1 MANEK
6 HVSAESH
13 SAGGTAG
20 NDGGNR
26 KIPRKSLFMT
36 LVRHWRSVGVVAL
49 LFMVAGNYVWKN
61 IAVSRAKAQLNR
73 QAGQVISE
81 QNRSY
86 LRLAAV
92 PLVWVVRGE
101 MMRGNYDQVN
111 QYLAQFVREPNM
123 KEIVVARTDGRI
135 VAATNKQ
142 REGAPATDFFPPEVL
157 RTDSITV
164 TSREDGGIMV
174 AAPVMGLNDKLGVL
188 ILVASPPAYSLDTPS
203 R

>member
-13 SAGGTAG
+13 SAGGTAEQA
-20 NDGGNR
+20 GGSR
-26 KIPRKSLFMT
+26 ETPQKSQFKT
-36 LVRHWRSVGVVAL
+36 LVRHWRLVGVLVL
-49 LFMVAGNYVWKN
+49 LLMVAGTYVWKN
-61 IAVSRAKAQLNR
+61 IAVSRTKAHLVQ
-73 QAGQVISE
+73 QAEQVISE

-92 PLVWVVRGE
+92 PLVWVVRSE

-111 QYLAQFVREPNM
+111 QYLVQFVREPNM

-142 REGAPATDFFPPEVL
+142 REGAPANDFFPPEVL
-157 RTDSITV
+157 RTDTITV

-174 AAPVMGLNDKLGVL
+174 AAPVMGLNEKLGVL
-188 ILVASPPAYSLDTPS
+188 ILIASPPEYSLDTPS